1 MSQILFKNW
10 KNRLY
15 LSILIWALHYYIIQR
30 YIDFYI
36 SFLIIIIISLF
47 LIFVTYKKDGLLI
60 MKKREFAYG
69 LFYFTYFIILIYL
82 YVPPLI
88 NQFVLIFIKQATFE
102 EIYFR
107 FYMIGINKR
116 YYNKILSIEFI
127 MTLLASNLIFT
138 IYHSENLYI
147 CIQVFLLGLIF
158 SYIYFNTGIISSI
171 ITHAIWNFYLPT
183 SLSRY
188 FISPILILPFILDF
202 IYHHVRARMLLILH
216 SIINVAR
223 ARARN
228 RISSSIT

>member
-1 MSQILFKNW
+1 MLKMSQILFKNW

-15 LSILIWALHYYIIQR
+15 LSVLIWALHYYIIQR

-60 MKKREFAYG
+60 MKKRELAYG
-69 LFYFTYFIILIYL
+69 LFYFTYFIILIYF
-82 YVPPLI
+82 YAPPSI

-116 YYNKILSIEFI
+116 YYNKILSIELI

-138 IYHSENLYI
+138 IYHSDNLFI
-147 CIQVFLLGLIF
+147 WMQVFLLGLIL
-158 SYIYFNTGIISSI
+158 SYIYFKTGIISSI

-183 SLSRY
+183 SDSHY
-188 FISPILILPFILDF
+188 FVSLILFSPFILDF
-202 IYHHVRARMLLILH
+202 IYHHLH
-216 SIINVAR
+216 SMFNVSR
-223 ARARN
+223 V
-228 RISSSIT
+228 